1 MEKVKFIENRS
12 YEARLSVREWINGS
26 GYSTDYDVAESWEI
40 KSASDLDWWMNAVKS
55 GNTDIFDYVTDNCDE
70 DELKTGEYGDNEW
83 KMEIIETDED
93 DDEKVLAVAS
103 IWESELC
110 E

>member
-1 MEKVKFIENRS
+1 MEKVKFIEQSS

-26 GYSTDYDVAESWEI
+26 GYSTDYDVVESWEI
-40 KSASDLDWWMNAVKS
+40 KSASDLEWWIKGVNSSDTSVY
-55 GNTDIFDYVTDNCDE
+55 DYVTDNTEVLSDGDE
-70 DELKTGEYGDNEW
+70 SDNEW

-93 DDEKVLAVAS
+93 DNEKVLAVTS
-103 IWESELC
+103 IWESELR